1 MKIGAFIL
9 LLFILSLNA
18 YGQRFRVLSEN
29 SREPVANAAIF
40 NTTRE
45 RAAITDSMGF
55 SGPLP
60 FLPNDTVV
68 FQHPS
73 YSTVIFPYSE
83 IKDKKVVRM
92 SKRNILFDEF
102 IISASKSRE
111 SKQLLPHKVSVLQEK
126 ELRSNP
132 SQTSADILMQTGN
145 IIVQKTQAGGGSP
158 ILRGFEANKILL
170 VVDGVRLNNAIYRSG
185 HLQNSITID
194 HAILTRTEVIFGPSS
209 LIYGSDALGGVIHY
223 YTRDPELAENKN
235 IHLGAGAYLQN
246 STANNGKVGHL
257 NFNIGGKKIG
267 SLTSITYK
275 DFGNIRIGSTR
286 NLFYGDWGKTKHYA
300 KLEPDGTD
308 SMYVNQNENIQLH
321 TAYKQVDF
329 LQKFKYSQSEFI
341 DWLINL
347 QYSTSSNIDRLD
359 FLNEYSSNGYL
370 KYSEYYYGPQNR
382 LLASVKNVNRNDNSF
397 FTNATSIFAYQLIDE
412 QRVSRR
418 FNSID
423 RLSQLE
429 RVNVLSL
436 NIDLLKIWD
445 ANKRLNYGFDLIYNN
460 VGSGATYENIV
471 TRELR
476 PAQTRYP
483 SGGSNTFSSSI
494 YASYKRI
501 FSDKL
506 VLNAGIRYNYSMLNS
521 VFNNPSLVFDTTTIN
536 NGALTGSMSMVY
548 HPTQEWQVNAILST
562 GYRNPNVDDYG
573 KIRAKDD
580 YIIIPNPDIKP
591 EYTYNAELGLS
602 RVIEGFLRMDVVGY
616 YTLLTNAIVRTDYTL
631 NGQDSMVYDGIQYK
645 ISANYNASLAHIYGA
660 SVNVISDFYNNI
672 VLKASLNITKGRN
685 LTDDVPMGHIPPVFG
700 RVSITYDYK
709 KFMFDSYIYYNGWK
723 FADTFSPYG
732 EDNGDEA
739 TMFGFPAWW
748 TLNLSTSY
756 KINDYLTARFSIE
769 NILDQFYKPYAS
781 GVSAPGRNF
790 IFTLQTSF

>member
-1 MKIGAFIL
+1 MKIGL
-9 LLFILSLNA
+9 LLLMVFFSLNLH
-18 YGQRFRVLSEN
+18 GQRFRVLSDN
-29 SREPVANAAIF
+29 SRDPVANVAIF

-45 RAAITDSMGF
+45 RVAITDSMGF

-60 FLPNDTVV
+60 FLPEDTVV

-73 YSTVIFPYSE
+73 YNTVIFPYTA
-83 IKDKKVVRM
+83 IMDKKVIRL

-102 IISASKSRE
+102 VISASKTRE
-111 SKQLLPHKVSVLQEK
+111 SKQLLPYKVSVLQEK
-126 ELRSNP
+126 ELRNSP
-132 SQTSADILMQTGN
+132 SQTSADLLMETGN

-194 HAILTRTEVIFGPSS
+194 HAILNRTEVIFGPSS

-223 YTRDPELAENKN
+223 YTRDPELAENGKRN
-235 IHLGAGAYLQN
+235 ISGEAYVQH
-246 STANNGKVGHL
+246 STANRGKVGHI
-257 NFNIGGKKIG
+257 NFNAGGKKAG

-275 DFGNIRIGSTR
+275 DLGNIRIGSVR
-286 NLFYGDWGKTKHYA
+286 NLFYGDWGKTMHYI
-300 KLEPDGTD
+300 KREEDGAD
-308 SMYVNQNENIQLH
+308 SMYVNQNDNIQLH
-321 TAYKQVDF
+321 TAYKQIDL

-341 DWLINL
+341 DWIMNV
-347 QYSTSSNIDRLD
+347 QYSTSSNINRSD
-359 FLNEYSSNGYL
+359 FLNEYSSSGYL
-370 KYSEYYYGPQNR
+370 KYAEHYYGPQNR

-397 FTNATSIFAYQLIDE
+397 FSNATSIFAYQLIDE
-412 QRVSRR
+412 ERVSRR
-418 FNSID
+418 FNSND
-423 RLSQLE
+423 KLSQLE

-445 ANKRLNYGFDLIYNN
+445 ANRRMNYGFDLIYNN
-460 VGSGATYENIV
+460 VGSGASYENII
-471 TRELR
+471 TREKR

-483 SGGSNTFSSSI
+483 SGGSNTFSGSA
-494 YASYKRI
+494 YASYKKI
-501 FSDKL
+501 YSDKL
-506 VLNAGIRYNYSMLNS
+506 VLNGGLRYNYSLLQS
-521 VFNNPSLVFDTTTIN
+521 VFNNPSLAFDTTTIN
-536 NGALTGSMSMVY
+536 NGALTGSLSLVY
-548 HPTQEWQVNAILST
+548 HPAGEWQLNAILSS

-591 EYTYNAELGLS
+591 EYTYNAELGGS

-616 YTLLTNAIVRTDYTL
+616 YTLVTNAIVRTDFTL
-631 NGQDSMVYDGIQYK
+631 NGQDSMFYDGSIYK

-672 VLKASLNITKGRN
+672 VMKASLNLTGGRN
-685 LTDDVPMGHIPPVFG
+685 LTDNVPLGHIPPVFG

-709 KFMFDSYIYYNGWK
+709 KLMLDSYIYYNGWK

-732 EDNGDEA
+732 EDNEGEA

-748 TLNLSTSY
+748 TLNLNTSY
-756 KINDYLTARFSIE
+756 RLNDYLTVRFGIE
-769 NILDQFYKPYAS
+769 NILDQFYKPFAS

-790 IFTLQTSF
+790 IFTLQSNF

>member
-1 MKIGAFIL
+1 MKIGL
-9 LLFILSLNA
+9 LLLMVFFSLNLH
-18 YGQRFRVLSEN
+18 GQRFRVLSDN
-29 SREPVANAAIF
+29 SRDPVANVAIF

-45 RAAITDSMGF
+45 RVAITDSMGF

-73 YSTVIFPYSE
+73 YNSVIFPYTA
-83 IKDKKVVRM
+83 IMDKKVIRL

-102 IISASKSRE
+102 VISASKTRE
-111 SKQLLPHKVSVLQEK
+111 SKQLLPYKVSVLQEK
-126 ELRSNP
+126 ELRNSP
-132 SQTSADILMQTGN
+132 SQTSADLLMETGN

-194 HAILTRTEVIFGPSS
+194 HAILNRTEVIFGPSS

-223 YTRDPELAENKN
+223 YTRDPKLADNSKRN
-235 IHLGAGAYLQN
+235 ISGNAYVQH
-246 STANNGKVGHL
+246 STANRGKVGHIS
-257 NFNIGGKKIG
+257 FNAGGKKTG

-275 DFGNIRIGSTR
+275 DLGNIRIGSAR
-286 NLFYGDWGKTKHYA
+286 NLFYGDWGKTIHYA
-300 KLEPDGTD
+300 KPEEDGTD

-321 TAYKQVDF
+321 TAYKQIDL
-329 LQKFKYSQSEFI
+329 LQKFKYSQTEFI
-341 DWLINL
+341 DWIMNV
-347 QYSTSSNIDRLD
+347 QYSTSSNINRSD
-359 FLNEYSSNGYL
+359 FLNEYSSSGYL
-370 KYSEYYYGPQNR
+370 KYAEHYYGPQNR

-397 FTNATSIFAYQLIDE
+397 FSNATSIFAYQLVDE
-412 QRVSRR
+412 ERVSRR
-418 FNSID
+418 FNSND
-423 RLSQLE
+423 KLSQLE

-445 ANKRLNYGFDLIYNN
+445 ANRRMNYGFDLIFNN
-460 VGSGATYENIV
+460 VGSGASYENIV
-471 TRELR
+471 TQEKR
-476 PAQTRYP
+476 PAPTRYP
-483 SGGSNTFSSSI
+483 SGGSNTYSGSA
-494 YASYKRI
+494 YASYKKI
-501 FSDKL
+501 YSDKL
-506 VLNAGIRYNYSMLNS
+506 VLNGGLRYNYSLLQS
-521 VFNNPSLVFDTTTIN
+521 VFNNPSLAFDTTTIN
-536 NGALTGSMSMVY
+536 NGALTGSLSLVY
-548 HPTQEWQVNAILST
+548 HPAKEWQLNAILSS

-591 EYTYNAELGLS
+591 EYTYNAELSGS

-616 YTLLTNAIVRTDYTL
+616 YTLATNAIVRTDYTL
-631 NGQDSMVYDGIQYK
+631 NGQDSMLYDGSIYK
-645 ISANYNASLAHIYGA
+645 VSANYNASLAHIYGA

-672 VLKASLNITKGRN
+672 VMKASLNVTGGRN
-685 LTDDVPMGHIPPVFG
+685 LTDDVPLGHIPPVFG

-709 KFMFDSYIYYNGWK
+709 KLVFDSYIYYNGWK

-732 EDNGDEA
+732 EDNEGEA

-748 TLNLSTSY
+748 TLNLNTSY
-756 KINDYLTARFSIE
+756 KLNDYLTVRFGIE
-769 NILDQFYKPYAS
+769 NILDQFYKPFAS

-790 IFTLQTSF
+790 FFTLQTNF